1 MATNDFIV
9 KNGLQV
15 NENAAI
21 LETTDA
27 TSATDTSAALR
38 TAGGAAVAK
47 KLYVG
52 TNLDVQGT
60 SNLVGNVTVTGDV
73 AVNGG
78 DLTTTS
84 TSVTLFNTNATTV
97 DAFEAATT
105 INIGS
110 AGGTTTVQNA
120 LTVNGAFTASP
131 INANVAISPT
141 GTGTVTISPAGAL
154 TINPTAA
161 STINNTSIGASTR
174 STGAFTTLAANNAVT
189 FTAGTAS
196 SSTATGTLVVTG
208 GVGVSGQVTAT
219 TFSGNYTGGSGSFT
233 TLAASGAV
241 TFTQNTGSTSTTT
254 GTLVVTGGVGIS
266 ERLYAGSIQNT
277 PIGSSVANTAA
288 FTTLTS
294 NGATTFTAGTASTTT
309 GTGTVV
315 VTGGI
320 GLSGAVNAGAS
331 SSFAGLTSTSTT
343 TLSPAN
349 ASVTI
354 SPTGT
359 GTVTIAPATAGTI
372 NNMSIGATTRASGAF
387 TTLAANST
395 VTLTAGA
402 NNSSLTTTGAGVLTI
417 SSGTTGSIDNMTI
430 GATTATTGRFT
441 TVTSTVATGTA
452 PFTVASTTVV
462 TNLNADYLDGIDS
475 SRVIYGTNGS
485 GSNTASVA
493 QTLTEV
499 AQYKSGFWEA
509 NGTTWAP
516 DTGWWWGATFAHTSN
531 TSSYNY
537 NGQLAFKN
545 GGGGDNIWARTVSGG
560 ATPTASS
567 WSKLLSSGNY
577 NDYAPTK
584 TGTGAT
590 GTWGISI
597 SGNAATANSAT
608 SATNSTYLSTYDDR
622 IKAPSDDDAG
632 KVRFGFTSWGNNN
645 TSPYA
650 DYFHLRSYTDSSGGS
665 DNLVMFRKDA
675 IGMRIWQQSWG
686 SASVY
691 SNYKD
696 VAFVDNTT
704 YVGTTA
710 IALNRSSASQS
721 LTGVNIDG
729 SSGSC
734 TGNAATVTNGVYTTG
749 DQTIGGNKTFSGST
763 TNPKLFINRSGN
775 TASGISYYSSG
786 YTAWCEYM
794 AQQGQTSVGPTG
806 NITAPTGV
814 FVTSWAIRNFVEDA
828 AGYGWTF
835 EGGSSTGQP
844 ATKVEIRSSDGT
856 IYTRGGIYAAG
867 DIYSSY
873 SDLNLKTVVAPVE
886 NAIDKVMKIDTI
898 YYKPNETAKEL
909 GIDTTEDLR
918 IGVTAQSV
926 EEAEPL
932 LVKPIAGHD
941 KYNTVDYQRLTVLL
955 IAAMK
960 EQQKEIDMLK
970 SKLGL

>member
-219 TFSGNYTGGSGSFT
+219 TFSGNHTGGSGSFT

-462 TNLNADYLDGIDS
+462 TNLNADYLDGLDLHTGRNNEANKIVRTD
-475 SRVIYGTNGS
+475 GNGYIQAGWINTTS
-485 GSNTASVA
+485 GD
-493 QTLTEV
+493 
-499 AQYKSGFWEA
+499 
-509 NGTTWAP
+509 NGTTAI
-516 DTGWWWGATFAHTSN
+516 DRVYA
-531 TSSYNY
+531 SSDAYIRYYTPTNFRAVL
-537 NGQLAFKN
+537 NVPTRT
-545 GGGGDNIWARTVSGG
+545 GGD
-560 ATPTASS
+560 AS
-567 WSKLLSSGNY
+567 
-577 NDYAPTK
+577 
-584 TGTGAT
+584 

-786 YTAWCEYM
+786 YTSWCQYM

>member
-27 TSATDTSAALR
+27 TSATDTAAALR

-73 AVNGG
+73 AANGG
-78 DLTTTS
+78 DVTTTAA
-84 TSVTLFNTNATTV
+84 TATLFNSGATNLSIGGAATTV
-97 DAFEAATT
+97 TVGATT
-105 INIGS
+105 
-110 AGGTTTVQNA
+110 GTTTVQNA
-120 LTVNGAFTASP
+120 LTVNGALTASG
-131 INANVAISPT
+131 ASVAVALSPT
-141 GTGTVTISPAGAL
+141 GTGTVTISPAGGL
-154 TINPTAA
+154 TVNPATTG
-161 STINNTSIGASTR
+161 TINNTSIGASTR
-174 STGAFTTLAANNAVT
+174 STGAFTTLTSNGATT

-196 SSTATGTLVVTG
+196 TSTATGTVVVTG
-208 GVGVSGQVTAT
+208 GLGVSGRINAANIDGIIGAN
-219 TFSGNYTGGSGSFT
+219 SAAAGSFT
-233 TLAASGAV
+233 TLTANNAV

-294 NGATTFTAGTASTTT
+294 NGATTFTAGTASTSTA
-309 GTGTVV
+309 TGTVV
-315 VTGGI
+315 VTGGM

-331 SSFAGLTSTSTT
+331 STFAGLSSTSTT

-372 NNMSIGATTRASGAF
+372 NNMSIGATTASTGRFSSVTMLGDITFNDDIEGIVWSRNTDGAF
-387 TTLAANST
+387 IKFYNTSDADTNSR
-395 VTLTAGA
+395 LEFNINDNGDEDFLF
-402 NNSSLTTTGAGVLTI
+402 SS
-417 SSGTTGSIDNMTI
+417 TI
-430 GATTATTGRFT
+430 GATTTELLRISPDGGQTGLKFRT
-441 TVTSTVATGTA
+441 NTVWHAG
-452 PFTVASTTVV
+452 
-462 TNLNADYLDGIDS
+462 ND
-475 SRVIYGTNGS
+475 GS
-485 GSNTASVA
+485 GSGLDADTVDGLHVNTDGRADNANEIVRTDGNGYIQA
-493 QTLTEV
+493 GWINTT
-499 AQYKSGFWEA
+499 SGD
-509 NGTTWAP
+509 NGTTAI
-516 DTGWWWGATFAHTSN
+516 DRVYASN
-531 TSSYNY
+531 DGYIRYYTPTNFRAVL
-537 NGQLAFKN
+537 NVPTRT
-545 GGGGDNIWARTVSGG
+545 GGD
-560 ATPTASS
+560 AS
-567 WSKLLSSGNY
+567 
-577 NDYAPTK
+577 
-584 TGTGAT
+584 
-590 GTWGISI
+590 GTWAISV
-597 SGNAATANSAT
+597 SGNAATATSAT
-608 SATNSTYLSTYDDR
+608 SATNSSYLSTYDDR
-622 IKAPSDDDAG
+622 IKAPADDDAG

-645 TSPYA
+645 STPYA
-650 DYFHLRSYTDSSGGS
+650 DYLHMRSYTDASGGA
-665 DNLVMFRKDA
+665 DNLVMFNKSG

-686 SASVY
+686 SSSNY

-696 VAFVDNTT
+696 VAFKDDVH
-704 YVGTTA
+704 YIGTTS
-710 IALNRSSASQS
+710 IALNRSSAAQS

-734 TGNAATVTNGVYTTG
+734 TGNSATVTNGVYTVG

-763 TNPKLFINRSGN
+763 TIPDVFINRSGN
-775 TASGISYYSSG
+775 TGSGISWYSSG
-786 YTAWCEYM
+786 YTSWCQYM
-794 AQQGQTSVGPTG
+794 AQQGQTSVGPTN

-814 FVTSWAIRNFVEDA
+814 LVTSWALRSFVEES

-835 EGGSSTGQP
+835 EAGSSTGQP
-844 ATKVEIRSSDGT
+844 STKVEIRSSDGS
-856 IYTRGGIYAAG
+856 IYTRGGVYAAG

-873 SDLNLKTVVAPVE
+873 SDLNLKDVVAPVE
-886 NAIDKVMKIDTI
+886 NAVDKVMKIDTI
-898 YYKPNETAKEL
+898 YYKANETAREL
-909 GIDTTEDLR
+909 GIDTSDELK

-926 EEAEPL
+926 EAAEPL
-932 LVKPIAGHD
+932 LVKPIMGHD